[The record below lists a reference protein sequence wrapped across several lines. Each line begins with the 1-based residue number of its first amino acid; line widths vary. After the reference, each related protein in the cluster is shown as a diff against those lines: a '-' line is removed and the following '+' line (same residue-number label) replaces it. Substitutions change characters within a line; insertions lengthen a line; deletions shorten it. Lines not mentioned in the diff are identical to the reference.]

1 MFGSQIVSYFAR
13 VNNVYMRNVNLL
25 LFLNKFHIGIIN
37 ENS

>member
-13 VNNVYMRNVNLL
+13 VNNAYMRNVNLL
-25 LFLNKFHIGIIN
+25 LFFYKFHIGIIN